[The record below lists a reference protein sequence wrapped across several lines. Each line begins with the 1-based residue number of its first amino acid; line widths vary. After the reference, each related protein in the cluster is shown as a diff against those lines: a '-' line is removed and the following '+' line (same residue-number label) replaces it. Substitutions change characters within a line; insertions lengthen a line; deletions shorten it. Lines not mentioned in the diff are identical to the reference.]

1 MSLPESPT
9 GIMTA
14 TNPLTAANVVSG
26 AAQPGQNALPGL
38 SVGQAVL
45 TAPVQISGQIAPQDA
60 QALSLATPL
69 TKPGAEAALA
79 VAAQMTTLATPPRF
93 LAQQAALAESQKA
106 ATPSAAALSKLAAN
120 AIEPGGELGIKR
132 DAALMPAREPGVVVA
147 AALANAGVV
156 GPKSMQNKVGL
167 SQPVMSGAAF
177 ALSAAHVTDSLALQ
191 PSVPRA
197 SEMASTA
204 LTPPPA
210 GAVLLEDLPDKLSQM
225 VAQRLMANIR
235 GGAWRFDLQLHPQE
249 LGSLDVQLEMRD
261 GRLEAQIATSSAAV
275 KEFLGSQLHRLN
287 ESLDAAGIK
296 GSSID
301 VALHQ
306 GGHENGAQGRGRGKN
321 EAMSGT
327 EAELHSGNLQA
338 AAPAP
343 GTDSGLDLF
352 V

>member
-45 TAPVQISGQIAPQDA
+45 TAPIQISGQIAPHDA

-93 LAQQAALAESQKA
+93 LAQQAALADSQKA

-210 GAVLLEDLPDKLSQM
+210 GAVLL
-225 VAQRLMANIR
+225 
-235 GGAWRFDLQLHPQE
+235 
-249 LGSLDVQLEMRD
+249 
-261 GRLEAQIATSSAAV
+261 
-275 KEFLGSQLHRLN
+275 
-287 ESLDAAGIK
+287 
-296 GSSID
+296 
-301 VALHQ
+301 
-306 GGHENGAQGRGRGKN
+306 
-321 EAMSGT
+321 
-327 EAELHSGNLQA
+327 
-338 AAPAP
+338 
-343 GTDSGLDLF
+343 
-352 V
+352 